1 MEPAVLTSFI
11 IAVIAV
17 TVGGILLNAG
27 ILFWVTKRF
36 RIEKSSYKKSLLVL
50 TTSGIVGIISGVTV
64 SLVSL
69 GSPSALLANIV
80 AFFVFHYFYKKYYQ
94 ISLKKSFGIY
104 IIFGIASI
112 LFSLVTITPIRL
124 YVVSPFFVS
133 GEAMSP
139 AYNDGDYLLT
149 NKFDKNFSRGDV
161 VIFQNEK
168 QPNTFLIKRIVGLPS
183 EKIEIKNGNVFI
195 NGQVLDETPYYS
207 GETAG
212 NTSVILEQDQYFVL
226 GDNREKSFDSRSFG
240 PINKS
245 EIEGKV
251 SYKIFGFIK

>member
-1 MEPAVLTSFI
+1 MEPAVVTLFI
-11 IAVIAV
+11 IAAPVVA
-17 TVGGILLNAG
+17 GGILLINAG
-27 ILFWVTKRF
+27 ILFWITKRF
-36 RIEKSSYKKSLLVL
+36 RIEKSNYKKSLFILII
-50 TTSGIVGIISGVTV
+50 SGTAGIISGVTV

-94 ISLKKSFGIY
+94 ISLKKSLGIY
-104 IIFGIASI
+104 IVFGIASI

-149 NKFDKNFSRGDV
+149 NKLDKNFSRGDV

-168 QPNTFLIKRIVGLPS
+168 QPNTFLIKRIIGLPS
-183 EKIEIKNGNVFI
+183 EKIEIKDGKVFI
-195 NGQVLDETPYYS
+195 NGQVLDETSYYS

-212 NTSVILEQDQYFVL
+212 NTSVTLEQGWYFVL
-226 GDNREKSFDSRSFG
+226 GDNRKKSFDSRSFG
-240 PINKS
+240 PIATS
-245 EIEGKV
+245 DIEGTV
-251 SYKIFGFIK
+251 SYKIFGSMK